1 MKKIFFFLLL
11 LPNIIFASFPVEV
24 SEMDTIRK
32 NGKIY
37 IKVSSDENVVDK
49 VITNE
54 SNQIKKQ
61 REELKVKNK
70 KRKRTNSLLGL
81 FGSFFVVA
89 LILAGIAIII
99 IFRLIIKAF
108 IDWGNSSV

>member
-37 IKVSSDENVVDK
+37 IKISSDENLVDK

-54 SNQIKKQ
+54 SDQIKKQ

-89 LILAGIAIII
+89 LILAGIAIVI

>member
-11 LPNIIFASFPVEV
+11 LPNLIFASFPVDL
-24 SEMDTIRK
+24 SYTDTIRK

-37 IKVSSDENVVDK
+37 IKVSSDQNVVDK

-54 SNQIKKQ
+54 SNQIKKK

>member
-11 LPNIIFASFPVEV
+11 LPNIIFASFPFEI

-32 NGKIY
+32 NGKLY

-89 LILAGIAIII
+89 LILAGIAIVI

>member
-11 LPNIIFASFPVEV
+11 LPNIIFASFPIEV

-61 REELKVKNK
+61 RKELKVKNK

-89 LILAGIAIII
+89 LILAGILAIIL
-99 IFRLIIKAF
+99 FRLIIKAF

>member
-1 MKKIFFFLLL
+1 MIRR
-11 LPNIIFASFPVEV
+11 PPRSTQSRSSAASDVYK
-24 SEMDTIRK
+24 R
-32 NGKIY
+32 
-37 IKVSSDENVVDK
+37 
-49 VITNE
+49 
-54 SNQIKKQ
+54 QIKKQ

-99 IFRLIIKAF
+99 LFRLFIKAF

>member
-61 REELKVKNK
+61 RKELKVKNK

-81 FGSFFVVA
+81 FGSFFVVT

>member
-1 MKKIFFFLLL
+1 MKKIFSLFLL
-11 LPNIIFASFPVEV
+11 LPNLIFASFPVDV
-24 SEMDTIRK
+24 SYTDTIRK

-37 IKVSSDENVVDK
+37 IKVSSDQNVVDK

-61 REELKVKNK
+61 REAESEKNK

-89 LILAGIAIII
+89 LILAGILAIIL
-99 IFRLIIKAF
+99 FRLIIKAF

>member
-1 MKKIFFFLLL
+1 MKKIFSLFLL
-11 LPNIIFASFPVEV
+11 LPNLIFASFPVDV
-24 SEMDTIRK
+24 SYTDTIRK

-37 IKVSSDENVVDK
+37 IKVSSDQNVVDK

-89 LILAGIAIII
+89 LILAGILAIIL
-99 IFRLIIKAF
+99 FRLIIKAF

>member
-11 LPNIIFASFPVEV
+11 LPNIIFASFPVDV

-61 REELKVKNK
+61 RDKQKVNNK

>member
-1 MKKIFFFLLL
+1 MKKIFFLFLL
-11 LPNIIFASFPVEV
+11 LPNIIFASFPVEI

-61 REELKVKNK
+61 RKELKVKNK

-89 LILAGIAIII
+89 LILAGILAIILI
-99 IFRLIIKAF
+99 RLIIKSLFAF
-108 IDWGNSSV
+108 GSYR

>member
-24 SEMDTIRK
+24 AEMDTIRK

-70 KRKRTNSLLGL
+70 KRKRTNSLLGM
-81 FGSFFVVA
+81 FGSFFIVA
-89 LILAGIAIII
+89 LILAGILAIIL
-99 IFRLIIKAF
+99 FRLIIKAF